1 MIVSDKRVLETS
13 LASGMLA
20 VQQDVIKLYTSNL
33 GALGFIAAT
42 IGSLQWNGLEQTSM
56 PVKNVTYPFLGYL
69 FYALDTIAL
78 CICFYVFAMCTIAN
92 IWLPV
97 MAMNG
102 EDASAV
108 TEAIRLLKQ
117 MQYKMFFL
125 INVMFI
131 FMFLAS
137 TVFHWGLA
145 QNGPATMA
153 SFVFLTGISFLIL
166 YGYRTVRI
174 FDPDITI
181 RKIMRPEELHAETH
195 GPSEDATKEANEEAE
210 VLYLHM
216 YGYITSLN

>member
-1 MIVSDKRVLETS
+1 MIVSDKRVLEAS

-56 PVKNVTYPFLGYL
+56 PVKNVTYPFLGYM
-69 FYALDTIAL
+69 FYGFDTVAL
-78 CICFYVFAMCTIAN
+78 CICFYIFSMCTISS

-117 MQYKMFFL
+117 MQYKLFFL
-125 INVMFI
+125 INVMFV

-137 TVFHWGLA
+137 ATFHWGLA
-145 QNGPATMA
+145 QDGPAAMA
-153 SFVFLTGISFLIL
+153 SFVFVVGITALIVV
-166 YGYRTVRI
+166 GYRTVRI

-181 RKIMRPEELHAETH
+181 RTIMNPGETH
-195 GPSEDATKEANEEAE
+195 EESKKPTESMTREANEQSE
-210 VLYLHM
+210 VRR
-216 YGYITSLN
+216 IFSIS